1 MQFEETEDMSENY
14 HYDDEYSTVLDK
26 KNSKNEDKTSSFS
39 LYKFLDKSKS
49 GRIEWHEIHPI
60 IILLAF
66 TLFYYII
73 VINITVLVVFKQSKL
88 FMLIFALMISYGFV
102 YLYDF
107 NKLLKAGKTKHS
119 DMFYVY
125 LNVINIVMSS
135 IGLSYLYFLFY
146 AKV

>member
-1 MQFEETEDMSENY
+1 MQFEETEDMSEN
-14 HYDDEYSTVLDK
+14 HPYDDEYSTVSDK
-26 KNSKNEDKTSSFS
+26 KEDKTSSFS
-39 LYKFLDKSKS
+39 LYKFLDKNKS
-49 GRIEWHEIHPI
+49 GSIEWYEIHPI
-60 IILLAF
+60 IILAAF

-73 VINITVLVVFKQSKL
+73 VTNITILVVFKQSKL

-107 NKLLKAGKTKHS
+107 NELLKEGKTKHS